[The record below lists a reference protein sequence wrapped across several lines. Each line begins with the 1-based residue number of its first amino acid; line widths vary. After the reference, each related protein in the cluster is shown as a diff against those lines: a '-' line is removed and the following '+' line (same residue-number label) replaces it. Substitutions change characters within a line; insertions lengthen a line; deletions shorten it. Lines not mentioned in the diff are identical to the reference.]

1 MYKDIQDLKE
11 DYIFPK
17 SEHAPIT
24 RTMLALY
31 AGASGDHNP
40 IHIDIDFLS
49 AVKELYNFHPKRN
62 WLNKA
67 ENII

>member
-1 MYKDIQDLKE
+1 MYEDIQDLKE
-11 DYIFPK
+11 DYIFPT

-40 IHIDIDFLS
+40 IHIDIDF
-49 AVKELYNFHPKRN
+49 AK
-62 WLNKA
+62 KA
-67 ENII
+67 A

>member
-1 MYKDIQDLKE
+1 MYEDIKDLKE
-11 DYIFPK
+11 DYIFPT

-40 IHIDIDFLS
+40 IHIHSRVSDQNQKVFSPCKII
-49 AVKELYNFHPKRN
+49 PKS
-62 WLNKA
+62 
-67 ENII
+67 